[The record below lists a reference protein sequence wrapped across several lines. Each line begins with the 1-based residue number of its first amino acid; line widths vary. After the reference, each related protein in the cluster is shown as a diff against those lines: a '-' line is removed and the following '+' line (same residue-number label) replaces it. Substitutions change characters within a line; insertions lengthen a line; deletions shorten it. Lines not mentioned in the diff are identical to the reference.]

1 MKKTPCTSPSGLPYA
16 KVLLPALL
24 LLLTLT
30 PPVLAQAPSA
40 KNSRNQRNSVYRNL
54 GSLGSTDH
62 SLKITAGIGAASYQ
76 GELGNVGQTIRP
88 MFGGGIL
95 YKIAPHLSFKGEM
108 NFFQLGGA
116 DANGSNPARNLSFE
130 SRNLEA
136 YAGVMYELF
145 DVDMYSRGQGL
156 IVNPYAF
163 AGLGFVTVNPTAE
176 LNGRDY
182 NLRRFR
188 TEDITYPGASLT
200 MPVGAGVR
208 FELTRRVGLAL
219 EAGYRFTF
227 SDYLDDVSTTYPAA
241 AADPLRA
248 AFIDRGPEVGT
259 APAEPG
265 ALRGN
270 PNNKDGYLTLGLKLE
285 YLLFPVDNVSKPK
298 CPAALQRKPPKVK
311 KK

>member
-1 MKKTPCTSPSGLPYA
+1 MKKTPCTNPWGLPFA
-16 KVLLPALL
+16 PILPLTLL
-24 LLLTLT
+24 LLLALA
-30 PPVLAQAPSA
+30 PPVRAQSG
-40 KNSRNQRNSVYRNL
+40 KNTRNQRNTVYRNL

-62 SLKITAGIGAASYQ
+62 SLKITAGVGAASYQ
-76 GELGNVGQTIRP
+76 GELGNVGQVIRP

-108 NFFQLGGA
+108 NFFRLGGD

-176 LNGRDY
+176 LAGRDY

-188 TEDITYPGASLT
+188 TEDVTYPGASL
-200 MPVGAGVR
+200 MAPVGAGVR

-227 SDYLDDVSTTYPAA
+227 SDYLDDVSTTYPVAPV
-241 AADPLRA
+241 DPLRA
-248 AFIDRGPEVGT
+248 SLMDRGPEVGT

-270 PNNKDGYLTLGLKLE
+270 PNNKDGYLSLNLKVE
-285 YLLFPVDNVSKPK
+285 YLLFPINNESKPK
-298 CPAALQRKPPKVK
+298 CPAALKRKAPKVK

>member
-1 MKKTPCTSPSGLPYA
+1 MKQTPCTNPSGLPLA
-16 KVLLPALL
+16 RILPLTL
-24 LLLTLT
+24 LLLTTLSL
-30 PPVLAQAPSA
+30 PLRAQSGRGNP
-40 KNSRNQRNSVYRNL
+40 NQRNTVYRNL

-62 SLKITAGIGAASYQ
+62 SLKITAGIGGASYQ
-76 GELGNVGQTIRP
+76 GELGNVGQAIRP

-108 NFFQLGGA
+108 NFFRLAGS
-116 DANGSNPARNLSFE
+116 DANGGNRARNLSFE

-188 TEDITYPGASLT
+188 TEDVAYPGASL
-200 MPVGAGVR
+200 MAPVGAGVR
-208 FELTRRVGLAL
+208 FELTQRVGLAL

-241 AADPLRA
+241 ASDPLRTA
-248 AFIDRGPEVGT
+248 LSDRGPEVGT

-270 PNNKDGYLTLGLKLE
+270 PNNKDGYLTLSLKLE
-285 YLLFPVDNVSKPK
+285 YLLFPIDNVSKPK

>member
-1 MKKTPCTSPSGLPYA
+1 MKKTPCPNPLGLPLA
-16 KVLLPALL
+16 KTLLPALL
-24 LLLTLT
+24 LLLTLA
-30 PPVLAQAPSA
+30 PPVLAQSGSS
-40 KNSRNQRNSVYRNL
+40 SRNQRNSVYRNL

-62 SLKITAGIGAASYQ
+62 SLKVTAGIGAASYQ

-88 MFGGGIL
+88 LFGGGIL
-95 YKIAPHLSFKGEM
+95 YKFAPHLSFKGEM
-108 NFFQLGGA
+108 NFFRLGGA

-188 TEDITYPGASLT
+188 TEDLTYPGASLT
-200 MPVGAGVR
+200 APVGAGVR

-241 AADPLRA
+241 ASDPLRTA
-248 AFIDRGPEVGT
+248 LSDRGPEVGT

-270 PNNKDGYLTLGLKLE
+270 PNNKDGYLTVGLKLE
-285 YLLFPVDNVSKPK
+285 YLIFPVESVSKPK